1 MSDIMRKAIWF
12 VVFWLGG
19 VTTLFI
25 VAMLIRAM
33 IF

>member
-1 MSDIMRKAIWF
+1 MSDGMRKALWF
-12 VVFWLGG
+12 AALWLGG

-25 VAMLIRAM
+25 VAMIIRAM

>member
-1 MSDIMRKAIWF
+1 MSDTMRKALWF
-12 VVFWLGG
+12 VAFWLGG

-25 VAMLIRAM
+25 VAMIIRAM